1 MVEVARQ
8 AGVFGSEAWCNWFF
22 SLSLASAL
30 YFPRI
35 REVNLRELFSLLFR

>member
-22 SLSLASAL
+22 SLSLGQRLVFSVRAL
-30 YFPRI
+30 R
-35 REVNLRELFSLLFR
+35 SLALAR